1 MYLTS
6 SLYSEILIFVL
17 VCYILCVFWVKY
29 FWYLTY
35 PTPSVWCVFC
45 LLRRLLLTS
54 SLYSE
59 ILLLISLRSAYH
71 TFSLYSEI
79 LLLISLWLYI
89 LYEFWNITT
98 DIFTYHTTFSVFWNI
113 STDFSVIVHPKYVLK
128 YNYKYISVIIH
139 PLYILKYYYWYLC
152 DYISSSCTNL
162 SPGQSEFW

>member
-1 MYLTS
+1 MEIYKRIQLFWDENTDNSVYLTS

-59 ILLLISLRSAYH
+59 ILLLISLWSYILSVFWNITTHISAYY
-71 TFSLYSEI
+71 TFSQYSEI
-79 LLLISLWLYI
+79 LLLISLWLYF

-113 STDFSVIVHPKYVLK
+113 STDFSVIVHPQYVLK
-128 YNYKYISVIIH
+128 YN
-139 PLYILKYYYWYLC
+139 
-152 DYISSSCTNL
+152 
-162 SPGQSEFW
+162 